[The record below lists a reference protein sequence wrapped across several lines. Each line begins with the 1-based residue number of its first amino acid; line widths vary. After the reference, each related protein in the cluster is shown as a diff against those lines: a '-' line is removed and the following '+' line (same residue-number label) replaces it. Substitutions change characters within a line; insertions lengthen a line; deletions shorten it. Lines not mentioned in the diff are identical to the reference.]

1 MFQDAICI
9 FVNDNAKAEVISK
22 LAECGIRLILLRC
35 AGFNN
40 VDIAAANDSKM
51 KVMRVPRYSPNAV
64 AEHAV
69 ALMMM
74 LTRQT
79 TFPFN
84 QLITPEICIKH
95 IFASKIMISGK
106 KCYTC
111 CHTDPV

>member
-84 QLITPEICIKH
+84 ELITPNRNLHKTYFRVKNYDFRKEMLH
-95 IFASKIMISGK
+95 MLP
-106 KCYTC
+106 Y
-111 CHTDPV
+111 